1 MGEEGTIIGPYGYT
15 AIVVVVVVVTSI
27 TAAADAAAVADRLG
41 IVNLRSKDIFY
52 KSTYSIVESYD
63 FTFFHLNRHCQFK

>member
-27 TAAADAAAVADRLG
+27 IAAAVAAVAADRLG
-41 IVNLRSKDIFY
+41 IVNLCSKDIFY

-63 FTFFHLNRHCQFK
+63 FTFFHSNQQC